1 MNKIHRG
8 ILGMMM
14 AGILILSGCTG
25 GNQSTLNTQI
35 KELNEQVA
43 ALTEQNRLQAE
54 KLQEYENVQAPPA
67 TALSTAMTVIQLLKD
82 QDMAALVPY
91 IHPVKGVRFSPYGYV
106 DTASHLVFTAAQAGN
121 LMSDPTVYT
130 WGSYDGSGDPIQLN
144 FPGYYAKFVYDQDF
158 ENPHMIGNNTLIG
171 TGNSLSN
178 IATVYPGT
186 TFIEYHFTG
195 FDPQYTGM
203 DWRSLRLVFE
213 NVGGNWL
220 LVAIIHDSWTI

>member
-1 MNKIHRG
+1 MKHIHRG
-8 ILGMMM
+8 IMGMMM
-14 AGILILSGCTG
+14 AGVLILSGCTS
-25 GNQSTLNTQI
+25 GNQTTQI
-35 KELNEQVA
+35 KALNDQVA
-43 ALTEQNRLQAE
+43 ALTEQNRLQGE
-54 KLQEYENVQAPPA
+54 KLQEYEKVQAPPA

-106 DTASHLVFTAAQAGN
+106 DPANHLVFTAAQVGN
-121 LMSDPTVYT
+121 LMSDPTIYT

-171 TGNSLSN
+171 TGNSPSN